1 MSYITRKVIVMEKE
15 NNNVILVNKES
26 DVEKYET
33 EKIKNLISNIR
44 Y

>member
-15 NNNVILVNKES
+15 NDNVILVNKES